1 MKQDTLEEK
10 IVADFEAK
18 TDAKNFPTEEYHS
31 KGGDHLLDPEWY
43 PESDYELDRDKII
56 DWLRTTL
63 TSYRN
68 DVLEEVLEGMPTKI
82 SIDPILGRRSIY
94 NDGWN
99 ECIDNIRHLITSLK
113 VDIIKR

>member
-1 MKQDTLEEK
+1 MKKDTLEEK

-18 TDAKNFPTEEYHS
+18 TDAKNFPTEEYHR

-68 DVLEEVLEGMPTKI
+68 DVLEEVLAALPKREEWINPSWK
-82 SIDPILGRRSIY
+82 Y
-94 NDGWN
+94 GWKHYDQ
-99 ECIDNIRHLITSLK
+99 EIRNLIKSLK

>member
-68 DVLEEVLEGMPTKI
+68 DVLEE
-82 SIDPILGRRSIY
+82 ILAALPEEDKEVDDIPPLRLRNRAIRQ
-94 NDGWN
+94 
-99 ECIDNIRHLITSLK
+99 IRHLITTLK

>member
-10 IVADFEAK
+10 IVDDFGNQAMMHGFSFKIAGEA
-18 TDAKNFPTEEYHS
+18 PSYILHHVS
-31 KGGDHLLDPEWY
+31 GDHIEA
-43 PESDYELDRDKII
+43 
-56 DWLRTTL
+56 WLRTTL

-82 SIDPILGRRSIY
+82 FIDPILGRRSIY

-99 ECIDNIRHLITSLK
+99 ECIDKIRHLIKSLK
-113 VDIIKR
+113 VDI

>member
-10 IVADFEAK
+10 IVREFWRK
-18 TDAKNFPTEEYHS
+18 WPDAAQHPNS
-31 KGGDHLLDPEWY
+31 NGLG
-43 PESDYELDRDKII
+43 

-68 DVLEEVLEGMPTKI
+68 DVLEEVLTALPKEMKI
-82 SIDPILGRRSIY
+82 HYGNLAKGHNRVLKK
-94 NDGWN
+94 
-99 ECIDNIRHLITSLK
+99 CRHLIKTLK